1 MKEVDDN
8 VRKPCIIP
16 VPFEEGCYW
25 RKGTKMGPNSVLDF
39 LKDMREYSI
48 DEGQLLPWNIASMI
62 EEPIMI
68 NPYSIQIWSWL
79 HLLELPPNCNGN

>member
-68 NPYSIQIWSWL
+68 NPYA
-79 HLLELPPNCNGN
+79 